1 MNLHLIDGTYELF
14 RAHFALPSLKAPD
27 GREVGAARGLA
38 QTLLVLLRQPG
49 VAYVG
54 VAFDTVIHSFRNE
67 LFAGYKSGDGVD
79 PELLAQFPLA
89 ERMTAALGLTVWP
102 MAELEADD
110 ALATAAHRWQDAPE
124 VEQVIICSPDK
135 DLCQLA
141 HGDRV
146 VTLDRR
152 KDITLNEAGVW
163 AKFGVAPA
171 SIPDYLALVGDS
183 ADGIPGIPKWG
194 VKSAAQLLACYG
206 HIENIPPDPADW
218 QVKVRGGAA
227 LASSLAANLDNA
239 RLYRQLA
246 TLRLDAPITEEL
258 AQLEWRG
265 VPREPYQELCAEL
278 GFDRLR
284 DAPQRWADG

>member
-1 MNLHLIDGTYELF
+1 MPLHLIDGTYELF
-14 RAHFALPSLKAPD
+14 RAHFALPSLQAPD
-27 GREVGAARGLA
+27 GREVGAVRGLA

-54 VAFDTVIHSFRNE
+54 VAFDSVIHSFRNE
-67 LFAGYKSGDGVD
+67 LFAGYKSGAGVD

-102 MAELEADD
+102 MVELEADD

-124 VEQVIICSPDK
+124 VEQVVICSPDK
-135 DLCQLA
+135 DLCQMVR
-141 HGDRV
+141 GDRV

-194 VKSAAQLLACYG
+194 AKSTAQLLACYG
-206 HIENIPPDPADW
+206 HLENIPPDPADW
-218 QVKVRGGAA
+218 QVKVRGGTA

-246 TLRLDAPITEEL
+246 TLRLDAPLTEEL

-284 DAPQRWADG
+284 DAPQRWAD

>member
-1 MNLHLIDGTYELF
+1 MPLHLIDGTYELF
-14 RAHFALPSLKAPD
+14 RAHFALPSLQAPD
-27 GREVGAARGLA
+27 GREVAAVRGLA
-38 QTLLVLLRQPG
+38 QTLLLLLRQPG

-54 VAFDTVIHSFRNE
+54 VAFDSVIHSFRNE
-67 LFAGYKSGDGVD
+67 LFAGYKSGAGVA

-102 MAELEADD
+102 MVELEADD

-124 VEQVIICSPDK
+124 VGQVVICSPDK
-135 DLCQLA
+135 DLCQLVR
-141 HGDRV
+141 GDRV
-146 VTLDRR
+146 VTLDHR
-152 KDITLNEAGVW
+152 KDITLNEAGGW

-194 VKSAAQLLACYG
+194 AKSAAQLLACYG
-206 HIENIPPDPADW
+206 HLENIPPDPAHW
-218 QVKVRGGAA
+218 QVKARGGPA
-227 LASSLAANLDNA
+227 LAASLAANRDNA

-246 TLRLDAPITEEL
+246 TLRLDAPLPQQEL
-258 AQLEWRG
+258 AELEWLG

-278 GFDRLR
+278 GFDRLAT
-284 DAPQRWADG
+284 APQRWAD

>member
-1 MNLHLIDGTYELF
+1 MPLHLIDGTYELF
-14 RAHFALPSLKAPD
+14 RAHFALPSLQAPD
-27 GREVGAARGLA
+27 GREVAAVRGLA
-38 QTLLVLLRQPG
+38 QTLLLLLRQPG

-54 VAFDTVIHSFRNE
+54 VAFDSVIHSFRNE
-67 LFAGYKSGDGVD
+67 LFAGYKSGAGVA

-89 ERMTAALGLTVWP
+89 ERMTAALGLPVWP
-102 MAELEADD
+102 MVELEADD
-110 ALATAAHRWQDAPE
+110 ALATAAHRWQDAPG
-124 VEQVIICSPDK
+124 VAQVVLCSPDK
-135 DLCQLA
+135 DLCQLVR
-141 HGDRV
+141 GDRV

-194 VKSAAQLLACYG
+194 AKSAAQLLACYG
-206 HIENIPPDPADW
+206 QLENIPPDPADW
-218 QVKVRGGAA
+218 QVKARGGPA
-227 LASSLAANLDNA
+227 LAASLAANRDNA

-246 TLRLDAPITEEL
+246 TLRFDAPLPQQEL
-258 AQLEWRG
+258 AELEWRG

-278 GFDRLR
+278 GFDRLAT
-284 DAPQRWADG
+284 APQRWAD

>member
-14 RAHFALPSLKAPD
+14 RAHFALPALQAPD
-27 GREVGAARGLA
+27 GREVAAVRGLA
-38 QTLLVLLRQPG
+38 QTLLLLLRQPG

-54 VAFDTVIHSFRNE
+54 VAFDSVIHSFRNE
-67 LFAGYKSGDGVD
+67 LFAGYKSGAGVA
-79 PELLAQFPLA
+79 PELMAQFPLA

-102 MAELEADD
+102 MVELEADD
-110 ALATAAHRWQDAPE
+110 ALATAAHCWQDAPG
-124 VEQVIICSPDK
+124 VAQVVICSPDK
-135 DLCQLA
+135 DLCQLVR
-141 HGDRV
+141 GDRV

-194 VKSAAQLLACYG
+194 AKSAAQLLACYG
-206 HIENIPPDPADW
+206 HLENIPPDPADW
-218 QVKVRGGAA
+218 QVKARGGPA
-227 LASSLAANLDNA
+227 LAASLSANLDNA

-246 TLRLDAPITEEL
+246 TLRLDAPLPQQEL
-258 AQLEWRG
+258 AELEWRG

-284 DAPQRWADG
+284 DAPQRWAD

>member
-1 MNLHLIDGTYELF
+1 MPLHLIDGTYELF

-27 GREVGAARGLA
+27 GREVAAVRGLA
-38 QTLLVLLRQPG
+38 QTLLLLLRQPG

-54 VAFDTVIHSFRNE
+54 VAFDSVIHSFRNE
-67 LFAGYKSGDGVD
+67 LFAGYKSGAGVA

-102 MAELEADD
+102 MVELEADD
-110 ALATAAHRWQDAPE
+110 ALATAAHRWPDAPE
-124 VEQVIICSPDK
+124 VEQVVICSPDK
-135 DLCQLA
+135 DLCQLVR
-141 HGDRV
+141 GDRV

-194 VKSAAQLLACYG
+194 AKSAAQLLACYG
-206 HIENIPPDPADW
+206 HLENIPPDPADW
-218 QVKVRGGAA
+218 QVKARGGPA

-239 RLYRQLA
+239 RLYRELA
-246 TLRLDAPITEEL
+246 TLRLDAPLPQQEL
-258 AQLEWRG
+258 AELEWRG
-265 VPREPYQELCAEL
+265 VPRDPYQELCAEL

-284 DAPQRWADG
+284 DAPQRWAD